1 MTDEVA
7 DNRFNSRAEFAAHLK
22 ECLARS
28 TATLAMFDPDF
39 EVFPIGSSE
48 TEAALRHFLRRGGH
62 LRLAMHDSS
71 HLERDCPRFMRLLQ
85 DYSHRIEC
93 RLTSRPLRTL
103 TDSFCIGDDIHIVR
117 RFHCDHMRGEA
128 VFDSSQACEISR
140 ERFIGIW
147 AESLPGVHATT
158 TGL

>member
-1 MTDEVA
+1 MRVEWSVDAPAGQRIRAVEVA
-7 DNRFNSRAEFAAHLK
+7 GRPLEPGQAYRVVTNN
-22 ECLARS
+22 
-28 TATLAMFDPDF
+28 
-39 EVFPIGSSE
+39 
-48 TEAALRHFLRRGGH
+48 FLRRGGH

-93 RLTSRPLRTL
+93 RVTSRPLRTL

-128 VFDSSQACEISR
+128 AFDNPAAVELPAY
-140 ERFIGIW
+140 RFEALW
-147 AESLPGVHATT
+147 EESGTTLPPSI